1 MVHPRPPQLGAVMH
15 GCQKNAAASCGS
27 QRRIAMGY
35 GDCEPQLDRAERVLM
50 FFTLQIGV
58 LCLVV
63 PSKL

>member
-1 MVHPRPPQLGAVMH
+1 
-15 GCQKNAAASCGS
+15 
-27 QRRIAMGY
+27 MGY